1 MCEAD
6 AYILRDDKKE
16 LVLKSVDLVKPQ
28 DDGFL
33 LIDIYGTQ
41 KTVKGRL
48 KQMNLVNHE
57 IIFEE

>member
-28 DDGFL
+28 DDGYL
-33 LIDIYGTQ
+33 LVDIYGSQ

-48 KQMNLVNHE
+48 KKMNLVNHE

>member
-1 MCEAD
+1 MCEAN
-6 AYILRDDKKE
+6 AYMSREDKIE
-16 LVLKSVDLVKPQ
+16 LVLKSVDLVKPL
-28 DDGFL
+28 DDGYL
-33 LIDIYGTQ
+33 LVDIYGNQ

>member
-6 AYILRDDKKE
+6 AYISRDDKKE
-16 LVLKSVDLVKPQ
+16 LVLKSVDLVTPQ
-28 DDGFL
+28 DDGYL
-33 LIDIYGTQ
+33 LVDIYGTQ
-41 KTVKGRL
+41 KIVKGRL

>member
-1 MCEAD
+1 MCEAN

-16 LVLKSVDLVKPQ
+16 LVLKSVDLVKPL
-28 DDGFL
+28 DDGYL
-33 LIDIYGTQ
+33 LVDIFGTR

>member
-6 AYILRDDKKE
+6 AYITRDDKIE
-16 LVLKSVDLVKPQ
+16 LVLKSVDRVEPL

-33 LIDIYGTQ
+33 LVDIYGTR

-57 IIFEE
+57 IIFTE

>member
-16 LVLKSVDLVKPQ
+16 LVLKSVDLLKPQ
-28 DDGFL
+28 DDGYL
-33 LIDIYGTQ
+33 LVDIYVSQ

>member
-6 AYILRDDKKE
+6 AYISKDDQKE

-28 DDGFL
+28 DDGYL
-33 LIDIYGTQ
+33 LVDIYGTQ
-41 KTVKGRL
+41 KIVKGRL

-57 IIFEE
+57 IVFEV

>member
-6 AYILRDDKKE
+6 AYILRDNKKE
-16 LVLKSVDLVKPQ
+16 LVLKSLDLVKPQ
-28 DDGFL
+28 DDGYL
-33 LIDIYGTQ
+33 LVDIYGSQ

>member
-28 DDGFL
+28 DDGYL
-33 LIDIYGTQ
+33 LVDIYGSQ

>member
-1 MCEAD
+1 MCEAN
-6 AYILRDDKKE
+6 AYMSRDDKIE
-16 LVLKSVDLVKPQ
+16 LVLKSVDLVKPL
-28 DDGFL
+28 DDGYL
-33 LIDIYGTQ
+33 LVDIYGNQ

>member
-6 AYILRDDKKE
+6 AYILRDNKKE

-28 DDGFL
+28 DDGYL
-33 LIDIYGTQ
+33 LVDIYGSQ

>member
-6 AYILRDDKKE
+6 AYILRDNKKE

-28 DDGFL
+28 DDGYL
-33 LIDIYGTQ
+33 LVDIYGSQ

-48 KQMNLVNHE
+48 KKMNLVNHE

>member
-1 MCEAD
+1 MCEAN
-6 AYILRDDKKE
+6 AYIARNDKKE
-16 LVLKSVDLVKPQ
+16 LVLKSVDIVKPL
-28 DDGFL
+28 DDGYL
-33 LIDIYGTQ
+33 LVDIFGTR

>member
-28 DDGFL
+28 DDGYL
-33 LIDIYGTQ
+33 LVDIYGSQ

-57 IIFEE
+57 IIFEK

>member
-28 DDGFL
+28 DDGYL
-33 LIDIYGTQ
+33 LVDIYGTQ